1 MKHLAFLFLL
11 IYTHTYSQTDTNAA
25 VKEIKKFQV
34 ELNKEYTTPESSPL
48 EPRDLKNFK
57 SHVFSEI
64 NLKFRVTAILTKEV
78 GEFFEMKTSTA
89 KIKLYRQY
97 GKLSFTIDGQQFNLP
112 VHQSKDLMN
121 TEKYA
126 DYLFFPFTDVTN
138 GETSY
143 AAGRYISLYLPKE
156 GNEMILD
163 FNQAYNPYCAYSKK
177 FSCPV
182 VPRENDL
189 AIRIEAGVRY
199 NY

>member
-1 MKHLAFLFLL
+1 MKQLSFLFLL
-11 IYTHTYSQTDTNAA
+11 IYTQAYSQTDSIALE
-25 VKEIKKFQV
+25 EIKKFQV

-48 EPRDLKNFK
+48 EPHDLKNFK
-57 SHVFSEI
+57 SHDFFEI

-89 KIKLYRQY
+89 KTKLYRQY
-97 GKLSFTIDGQQFNLP
+97 GKLSFTIDGRQLILP
-112 VHQSKDLMN
+112 VYQSKDLMN

-189 AIRIEAGVRY
+189 AIKIEAGVRY
-199 NY
+199 KY